1 MNVRREFTFAAVVAL
16 TLLTLHWTAAAVDT
30 LWTYESPSGHIAGS
44 PAVGDLDGDGRADLL
59 VGTTGGSVIALDAE
73 ARQLW
78 RRVVADMVT
87 CAPSLADVTGGAGSE
102 LLVIDNSGRLYCLDA
117 ASGALLWERRLP
129 GRVDW
134 ATTAVVAQ
142 DVNRDG
148 AIEVVAGDALGSVVC
163 FTGTGDVLWTYRGYH
178 GYTRC
183 PAVGDLDGD
192 GFPEILIGG
201 TTTPL
206 ACLSH
211 MGEERWRVDR
221 DALGSSPVIWDL
233 DGDGRQ
239 EVVVGIGESLAAV
252 NSEGE
257 VLWEYAMHEGVD
269 LTTRGIDSAI
279 SVADADADGAPEI
292 YAVDLTGLVVSL
304 NPDGSLRWTANI
316 GLRARRSPSIADVDG
331 DGAPEILI
339 AGYSRAIHVFAPDG
353 TEKER
358 VPLRGEANATPTIVD
373 LGGDGRPCVVCPT
386 EAGDMPA
393 FRWPAAQP
401 DPTVLWPEYRL
412 NATRTAAMPLES
424 ARRPPSIAAFD
435 PGGCYTGSNTFA
447 VRVANPEK
455 RAIAV
460 TLTVATPGDA
470 PSTASVESDAE
481 SVECS
486 AAYTVAG
493 REPVHVAFTCDVTE
507 AGETLISRTGRVYL
521 EPFQKELADLEK
533 RAAEL
538 RELVPQ
544 SIDPDGITGQL
555 LELEHI
561 LAQSREPVLTAATL
575 SDLERGLL
583 QTTLGRALEDSEA
596 VLDLVR
602 GAVALRERC
611 TGPLLACAANPW
623 AAFGGIEEAVAGR
636 TPPPALSVRAFKNE
650 KESAALN
657 LFNFGNAPRTLR
669 VELGAF
675 TAEGGEESVPAR
687 DVIALCE
694 VTAVPTQTMDMSS
707 DALPLVNQANTLTL
721 PAWAARQLWFTLDTA
736 SLDPGDWSCSIR
748 LRTLEPE
755 SFELTATL
763 DLTVWNAA
771 MPEKHPLRL
780 CHWGYVHSSY
790 LRDQPDAALEDQV
803 AHGTSVFVGLF
814 PPQATYDENGELVGD
829 VDFTAHDAYVR
840 RHAPHGIILFCG
852 YQGGVKG
859 PGGFGSPAYNKAHVA
874 YLRAWVAHLVELGVA
889 YDGFALYPV
898 DEMGLRPGLV

>member
-1 MNVRREFTFAAVVAL
+1 M
-16 TLLTLHWTAAAVDT
+16 
-30 LWTYESPSGHIAGS
+30 
-44 PAVGDLDGDGRADLL
+44 
-59 VGTTGGSVIALDAE
+59 
-73 ARQLW
+73 
-78 RRVVADMVT
+78 
-87 CAPSLADVTGGAGSE
+87 
-102 LLVIDNSGRLYCLDA
+102 
-117 ASGALLWERRLP
+117 
-129 GRVDW
+129 
-134 ATTAVVAQ
+134 
-142 DVNRDG
+142 
-148 AIEVVAGDALGSVVC
+148 
-163 FTGTGDVLWTYRGYH
+163 
-178 GYTRC
+178 
-183 PAVGDLDGD
+183 
-192 GFPEILIGG
+192 
-201 TTTPL
+201 
-206 ACLSH
+206 
-211 MGEERWRVDR
+211 
-221 DALGSSPVIWDL
+221 
-233 DGDGRQ
+233 
-239 EVVVGIGESLAAV
+239 
-252 NSEGE
+252 
-257 VLWEYAMHEGVD
+257 
-269 LTTRGIDSAI
+269 
-279 SVADADADGAPEI
+279 
-292 YAVDLTGLVVSL
+292 
-304 NPDGSLRWTANI
+304 
-316 GLRARRSPSIADVDG
+316 
-331 DGAPEILI
+331 
-339 AGYSRAIHVFAPDG
+339 
-353 TEKER
+353 
-358 VPLRGEANATPTIVD
+358 
-373 LGGDGRPCVVCPT
+373 
-386 EAGDMPA
+386 
-393 FRWPAAQP
+393 
-401 DPTVLWPEYRL
+401 
-412 NATRTAAMPLES
+412 
-424 ARRPPSIAAFD
+424 
-435 PGGCYTGSNTFA
+435 
-447 VRVANPEK
+447 
-455 RAIAV
+455 
-460 TLTVATPGDA
+460 
-470 PSTASVESDAE
+470 
-481 SVECS
+481 
-486 AAYTVAG
+486 
-493 REPVHVAFTCDVTE
+493 
-507 AGETLISRTGRVYL
+507 
-521 EPFQKELADLEK
+521 
-533 RAAEL
+533 

-898 DEMGLRPGLV
+898 DEMGLRPGLVEHYLACAKLAREADPNILMYSDPAPGVTVAELEESRPYVDIWCPSTGFFFQEDLAGKVEVMRSTGNTMWSYACAGHAKHLSPLGYYRGQSWLAWGQGLKGIGFWSYCTTRDEPWYSAKANAEHTFSYPGNGVVTSKRWEAIRDGIEDYSMLSALREAAESAAARGVAPDAVREAEDLLEKRAAALAGFPNETAPGVNPGITGFDDFRLLVDTQWKMIESIRRDVARLLDELTQH